1 VTLTDSLVAPATV
14 AAYRETEYRVGGQGG
29 LVLRVGQRSR
39 DLLAA
44 HSSAGVDCSAF
55 VTACNPHS
63 APLSA
68 AANLER
74 QAALAEELRRLGFAY
89 REGIGQHP
97 DNGWPGE
104 PSFLVLG
111 ISLEDAR
118 ALGERYGQNAI
129 VWSGADAVPQLVM
142 LR

>member
-1 VTLTDSLVAPATV
+1 MTDSLVAPATI
-14 AAYRETEYRVGGQGG
+14 AAYRETEYRVGGEGG
-29 LVLRVGQRSR
+29 FVLKVGKRSS

-44 HSSAGVDCSAF
+44 HSSAGVKCSAF
-55 VTACNPHS
+55 ITACNPHS
-63 APLSA
+63 VPQSEAT
-68 AANLER
+68 NLAR
-74 QAALAEELRRLGFAY
+74 QAALAEELTRLSFTY
-89 REGIGQHP
+89 KKGIGQHP

-104 PSFLVLG
+104 PSVLVLG

-129 VWSGADAVPQLVM
+129 VWSGADAVPQLVL